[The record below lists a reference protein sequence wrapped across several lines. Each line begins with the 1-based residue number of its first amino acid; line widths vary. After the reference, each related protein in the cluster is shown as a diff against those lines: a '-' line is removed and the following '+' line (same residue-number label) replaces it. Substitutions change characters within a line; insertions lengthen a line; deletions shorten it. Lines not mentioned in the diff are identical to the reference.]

1 MTGISLPWAG
11 YKKRWLVK
19 DLIAGLTVAA
29 VTVPVCMGYA
39 QIAGLP
45 PVYGLYAAIIPSV
58 IYVLFAS
65 SRRVMFGTDA
75 VIVTMIGGGIG
86 ILAVDNPSK
95 LPVLASMCALI
106 IGVLFALFGLF
117 KVGAVAKYLSKPT
130 MAGFISGLAITIFV
144 TQIPKMLELNITAD
158 GTLPKIY
165 QIIMN
170 LDETNLYSA
179 GASLMVVVLLILGK
193 KLWPKLPVAIILLGL
208 ATVATALFGLT
219 EMGMVIV
226 GNVPAGLEGFSFP
239 FTSWEDFRYL
249 IVVCFATVIVVFADS
264 ILTARSFALRHNDDF
279 KPNKELGALG
289 LANITAGFFGAMPG
303 SGSASR
309 GATAETAGMKTQTA
323 QLVAAVAIAIIL
335 IFFSN
340 LLYFMPTS
348 VLAAIVLVAVAGLI
362 DIRLLKKLFASRRQE
377 FWVMLVTGLSVIVLG
392 VLPGVLISAAM
403 SVFDFFLRASHPPEA
418 VLGKIPGRSGFYDL
432 KNHQD
437 AKMITG
443 VQIYRFGAPLIFSNY
458 GQFDSAVLNLAEQ
471 KHTKAIVISADA
483 ITDIDS
489 TAADG
494 LRVLVEKLNQKS
506 IPIYFAGL
514 IDQSRQLLLT
524 YKIEIPPDRI
534 HKTIKRILQ
543 IIKDEGV
550 VK

>member
-1 MTGISLPWAG
+1 MTGLNIPWAG
-11 YKKRWLVK
+11 YKKGWLVK
-19 DLIAGLTVAA
+19 DVVAGLTVAA
-29 VTVPVCMGYA
+29 VTIPVCMGYA

-86 ILAVDNPSK
+86 ILAADDPSK

-130 MAGFISGLAITIFV
+130 MAGFISGLAIVIFV
-144 TQIPKMLELNITAD
+144 TQIPKMLELNITAE
-158 GTLPKIY
+158 GTLSQIY
-165 QIIMN
+165 QIVLN
-170 LDETNLYSA
+170 LDQTNLYSA
-179 GASLMVVVLLILGK
+179 VASILVVILLILGK
-193 KLWPKLPVAIILLGL
+193 KMWPKIPVAIFLLAG
-208 ATVATALFGLT
+208 ATVITAIFGLT
-219 EMGMVIV
+219 EKGVGIV
-226 GNVPAGLEGFSFP
+226 GNVPAGVEGFSFP
-239 FTSWEDFRYL
+239 FTTWEDFRYL
-249 IVVCFATVIVVFADS
+249 IVVCFATVVVVFADS

-289 LANITAGFFGAMPG
+289 LANITAGLFGAMPG

-309 GATAETAGMKTQTA
+309 GAAAESAGLKTQTA
-323 QLVAAVAIAIIL
+323 QLFAAATIAVVL
-335 IFFSN
+335 VFFNN

-362 DIRLLKKLFASRRQE
+362 DVRLLKKLFANRRQE
-377 FWVMLVTGLSVIVLG
+377 FWVMLVTGLSVIILG
-392 VLPGVLISAAM
+392 VLPGVLISVAM
-403 SVFDFFLRASHPPEA
+403 SVFDFFIRASQPPQA
-418 VLGKIPGRSGFYDL
+418 NLGKIPGRSGFYDL
-432 KNHQD
+432 KNHSE
-437 AKMITG
+437 AKPIPG
-443 VQIYRFGAPLIFSNY
+443 VEIYRFGAPLIFSNF
-458 GQFDSAVLNLAEQ
+458 GQFESAVLALAAN
-471 KHTKAIVISADA
+471 KHTKAVVISAEA

-494 LRVLVEKLNQKS
+494 LRELVKRLKV
-506 IPIYFAGL
+506 PIYFAGL
-514 IDQSRQLLLT
+514 IDQSKQLLQT
-524 YKIEIPPDRI
+524 YKIEIPPDHI

-543 IIKDEGV
+543 VIKDEG
-550 VK
+550 KT